1 MEKMNL
7 LGLDQD
13 EMINRV
19 SSLGE
24 SAFRGKQLYIQVYR
38 RKQYDIEQM
47 TDLAKS
53 FRGKLLD
60 YYEVRF
66 PEIDDRR
73 VSGDGAVKYLFRL
86 RDGLAV
92 ESVYIPEEGRDT
104 LCISSQV
111 GCKVGCKF
119 CMTSQRGFQRN
130 LGPDEIVGQVL
141 AVIREGALEEKG
153 FNVVFMGMGEPLH
166 NYGNVMKSFR
176 LLTDPEGFGLSHR
189 KITIS
194 TSGIVPA
201 MRKMAEEDKLP
212 SLAVSLNAADNETR
226 NRIMPVN
233 QEWDIEELLQA
244 CRDFP
249 LESKRRITIE
259 YVLLAG
265 INDSLEDADK
275 LARLLKGLQ
284 VKVNLIAYNPNP
296 GLQFEPPRNDR
307 VQSFREVLIGRG
319 LSAFIRASRGSDVA
333 AACGQLAGANSSRL
347 QVTGSR

>member
-1 MEKMNL
+1 MGKMNL
-7 LGLDQD
+7 LGFDQD

-24 SAFRGKQLYIQVYR
+24 SEFRGKQLYIQVYR

-47 TDLAKS
+47 TDLAKT
-53 FRGKLLD
+53 FRGKLLE
-60 YYEVRF
+60 YYEVRL
-66 PEIDDRR
+66 PEIEDRR
-73 VSGDGAVKYLFRL
+73 VSGDGAIKYLFRL
-86 RDGLAV
+86 RDGMQV
-92 ESVYIPEEGRDT
+92 ESVYIPEDGRDT
-104 LCISSQV
+104 ICISSQV

-119 CMTSQRGFQRN
+119 CMTSQMGFRRN

-141 AVIREGALEEKG
+141 AVIRDGALEEKG

-176 LLTDPEGFGLSHR
+176 LLSDPEGMGLSHR

-194 TSGIVPA
+194 TSGIVPVL
-201 MRKMAEEDKLP
+201 RKMAEEDKLP

-233 QEWDIEELLQA
+233 LEWNIEELLQA

-259 YVLLAG
+259 YVLLGG
-265 INDSLEDADK
+265 INDSIEDAEK
-275 LARLLKGLQ
+275 LSVLLRGLP
-284 VKVNLIAYNPNP
+284 VKINLIAYNPNP
-296 GLQFEPPRNDR
+296 GLPFEPPRKDR
-307 VQSFREVLIGRG
+307 IRQFQEVLMGRG
-319 LSAFIRASRGSDVA
+319 FSAFLRTSRGSDVA
-333 AACGQLAGANSSRL
+333 AACGQLAVLKLGKA
-347 QVTGSR
+347 

>member
-1 MEKMNL
+1 MEKTNL
-7 LGLDQD
+7 LGLDRN

-24 SAFRGKQLYIQVYR
+24 SEFRGRQLYIQVYR

-66 PEIDDRR
+66 PEIADRR
-73 VSGDGAVKYLFRL
+73 VSSDGAVKYLFRL
-86 RDGLAV
+86 RDGLTV

-111 GCKVGCKF
+111 GCKVGCTF
-119 CMTSQRGFQRN
+119 CMTGQMGFKRN

-141 AVIREGALEEKG
+141 AVVRDGALDEKG

-166 NYGNVMKSFR
+166 NYGNVMKAFR
-176 LLTDPEGFGLSHR
+176 LLSDPEGIGLSHR

-194 TSGIVPA
+194 TSGIVPV
-201 MRKMAEEDKLP
+201 MRKMAEEEKLP
-212 SLAVSLNAADNETR
+212 NLAVSLNATDNETR

-233 QEWDIEELLQA
+233 REWNIEELLQA

-249 LESKRRITIE
+249 LENKRRITIE
-259 YVLLAG
+259 YVLLGG
-265 INDSLEDADK
+265 INDSLEDADN
-275 LARLLKGLQ
+275 LARLLRGMP
-284 VKVNLIAYNPNP
+284 VKVNLIAYNQNP
-296 GLQFEPPRNDR
+296 GLPFESPGNDR
-307 VQSFREVLIGRG
+307 VRQFQQILTGRG
-319 LSAFIRASRGSDVA
+319 FSAFLRTSRGSDIA
-333 AACGQLAGANSSRL
+333 GACGQLAGANSR
-347 QVTGSR
+347 R

>member
-24 SAFRGKQLYIQVYR
+24 SSFRGKQLYIQVYR

-60 YYEVRF
+60 YYEVRL
-66 PEIDDRR
+66 PEIAARQ
-73 VSGDGAVKYLFRL
+73 VSSDGAVKYLFRL

-111 GCKVGCKF
+111 GCKAGCTF
-119 CMTSQRGFQRN
+119 CMTGQMGFRRN

-141 AVIREGALEEKG
+141 VVIRDGPLDEKG

-166 NYGNVMKSFR
+166 NYGNVMKAFR
-176 LLTDPEGFGLSHR
+176 LLTDPDGIGLSHR

-194 TSGIVPA
+194 TSGIVPSL
-201 MRKMAEEDKLP
+201 RKMAEEEKLP

-226 NRIMPVN
+226 DRIMPVN
-233 QEWDIEELLQA
+233 REWNIEELLQA

-259 YVLLAG
+259 YVLLG
-265 INDSLEDADK
+265 GVNDSIEDAEK
-275 LARLLKGLQ
+275 LVRLLRGMP
-284 VKVNLIAYNPNP
+284 VKVNLIAYNQNP
-296 GLQFEPPRNDR
+296 GLPFKPPEKVQVQQFRD
-307 VQSFREVLIGRG
+307 VLTGRG
-319 LSAFIRASRGSDVA
+319 MSAFLRSSRGADIA
-333 AACGQLAGANSSRL
+333 GACGQLAGGNGR
-347 QVTGSR
+347 G